1 MAPLARQASEQD
13 ARDATVRAAEIAE
26 QGLRLSRRQVLLG
39 TAGLATTV
47 VAGWLGVAAT
57 RNLWPFDNQTSLPPR
72 SVAELA
78 ADLKANDSTVRQAA
92 VSALAARL
100 RLGDPDRAAAIGAL
114 TNFLQGD
121 HATLRPP
128 GKDTKA
134 PPELSNAFMALGQA
148 NVSMN
153 EIDLRESDLAGLDV
167 RHVAFAEGIPLYDA
181 TLVSAVITDG
191 VIGGSN
197 AQHLKLDNAWLG
209 QCKINSWFLGHAS
222 MRNLRAPGTTF
233 LECIFAGADVTGA
246 DFSRSTFVN
255 CDFDGKRLIASAQH
269 DPIIWDATNPPT
281 WPPGFSPD
289 I

>member
-1 MAPLARQASEQD
+1 MAPLPRQASEQD

-39 TAGLATTV
+39 AAGLATTA

-57 RNLWPFDNQTSLPPR
+57 RNLWPFDDNVGMRSR
-72 SVAELA
+72 SVSDLA
-78 ADLKANDSTVRQAA
+78 ADLKSGDSTVRQAA

-100 RLGDPDRAAAIGAL
+100 RLGDPDREGAIGAL

-121 HATLRPP
+121 HTQLRPP
-128 GKDTKA
+128 GNTTKA
-134 PPELSNAFMALGQA
+134 PPELSDAFMALGQA

-153 EIDLRESDLAGLDV
+153 QIDLRESDLAGLDV
-167 RHVAFAEGIPLYDA
+167 RHVAFTEGIPLYDA
-181 TLVSAVITDG
+181 NLSAAVITDG

-197 AQHLKLDNAWLG
+197 AQHLKLDSAWLG
-209 QCKINSWFLGHAS
+209 QSKINSWFLGHAS

-269 DPIIWDATNPPT
+269 DPITWDANNPPT
-281 WPPGFSPD
+281 WPPGFTPD